1 MKRRLHWLFIKK
13 ANIAP
18 VTESIS
24 CPVGVEIK
32 EKEDKNQFII
42 DSVDRDLQRA
52 VLKRTFVEL

>member
-1 MKRRLHWLFIKK
+1 MKRSLRWLFIKK

-32 EKEDKNQFII
+32 GKGRQKSVHHSQGRQGLAKSSLKEN
-42 DSVDRDLQRA
+42 VC
-52 VLKRTFVEL
+52 